1 MGSFALSIEVCSI
14 ADDVHLRERTRL
26 FMCTHGEQHPGDTLD
41 LTSETAWI
49 DLIPSLVSTARSLAY
64 AYSSQVSSWQGQE
77 EELAQDIVQET
88 ARRMIE
94 RARKAER
101 GEAEPVH
108 SRKMITITAQNYCK
122 DLRRHDQRLLRPQA
136 YGYEM
141 PGQSANDAGPAL
153 FDEICEHIDHR
164 HLLEQVAR
172 DIACFPEKQRTALLI
187 DLANR
192 MSFCGQP
199 TMLQQAFLAAG
210 IELADYLRPL
220 PDDRRERNQHMSL
233 LNYALRRVALLPC
246 VQEYLTGVPQPIP
259 VRRARRVA

>member
-1 MGSFALSIEVCSI
+1 M
-14 ADDVHLRERTRL
+14 
-26 FMCTHGEQHPGDTLD
+26 D

-49 DLIPSLVSTARSLAY
+49 DLIPSLVLTARSLAY
-64 AYSSQVSSWQGQE
+64 SYASQVSSWQGQE

-108 SRKMITITAQNYCK
+108 SRQMITTTAQNYCK

-136 YGYEM
+136 YGLELQG
-141 PGQSANDAGPAL
+141 PLPANAGPAL
-153 FDEICEHIDHR
+153 FDEICEHIDHK

-172 DIACFPEKQRTALLI
+172 DIARFPQKQRTALLI

-192 MSFCGQP
+192 MSFCDQP
-199 TMLQQAFLAAG
+199 TTLQQAFLAAG
-210 IELADYLRPL
+210 IELTDYLRPL
-220 PDDRRERNQHMSL
+220 PDERRERNQYMSL
-233 LNYALRRVALLPC
+233 LNYALRRVAQLPC
-246 VQEYLTGVPQPIP
+246 VQEYITGVPQPPP
-259 VRRARRVA
+259 VRKTRRVA